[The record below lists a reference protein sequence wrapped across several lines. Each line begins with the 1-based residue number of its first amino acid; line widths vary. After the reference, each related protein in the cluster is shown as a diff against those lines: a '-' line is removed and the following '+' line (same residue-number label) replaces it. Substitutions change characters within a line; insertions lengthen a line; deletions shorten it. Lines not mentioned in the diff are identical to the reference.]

1 MKTLK
6 KGKEFKRVKNSSRED
21 MENIHALKASGWKFC
36 DKTTWRKMRDKK
48 TVEKTPKEEKNT

>member
-6 KGKEFKRVKNSSRED
+6 KGKEFKRVKNSSRKDWED
-21 MENIHALKASGWKFC
+21 INALKASGWKFC

-48 TVEKTPKEEKNT
+48 KEEKKT

>member
-21 MENIHALKASGWKFC
+21 LADIHALKESGWKFC
-36 DKTTWRKMRDKK
+36 DKTTWREMRDKK
-48 TVEKTPKEEKNT
+48 KEEKKT

>member
-1 MKTLK
+1 K
-6 KGKEFKRVKNSSRED
+6 KGKEFKRVKNSSRKD